1 MYLCINPIFNIKCI
15 FKCAQAPAVF
25 FTTQTSCHGGAL
37 WVEPTVLFFFLS
49 LAEISAE
56 NSSLNNTTLNPP
68 VLSMKGQAGRYRKLV
83 GFTEASRRAEKNI
96 CTGK

>member
-49 LAEISAE
+49 LAEISTE
-56 NSSLNNTTLNPP
+56 N
-68 VLSMKGQAGRYRKLV
+68 
-83 GFTEASRRAEKNI
+83 
-96 CTGK
+96 